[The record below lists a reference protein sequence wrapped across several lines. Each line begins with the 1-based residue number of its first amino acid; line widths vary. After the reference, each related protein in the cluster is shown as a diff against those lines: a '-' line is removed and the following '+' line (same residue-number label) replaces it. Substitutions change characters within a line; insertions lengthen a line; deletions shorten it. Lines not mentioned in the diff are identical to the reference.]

1 MKKTLLE
8 EKIRYTGDLNTLC
21 EYGFILYAPKH
32 SNVVAL
38 SNHIVVSRVRGKYI
52 LEFKDPSET
61 SLYTHFMK
69 YQESG
74 DPSLET
80 EAQHTL
86 RLLLKNRLIE
96 FKSELKRQTLNE
108 HRHVL
113 IVEPSLALLNHF
125 SVKSIRTEL
134 ISMLRSK
141 EIYFEKH
148 AFMIRTANVS
158 FHFHYDDTQSL
169 RHLQKQSYNK
179 VFLLIDEVIHARF
192 KREVWKELNYSW
204 RTSIEDVQVIPFSIR
219 DLLNE
224 RIAQHQVKVQ
234 SLLDEILDYEPLS
247 SPNYNDPVVSHI

>member
-8 EKIRYTGDLNTLC
+8 EQIRYTGDLNTLC

-32 SNVVAL
+32 SNIVAL
-38 SNHIVVSRVRGKYI
+38 SNHLVVSRIRGKYI

-86 RLLLKNRLIE
+86 RLLLRNRLIE
-96 FKSELKRQTLNE
+96 FKSALKRQTLSE

-113 IVEPSLALLNHF
+113 IVEPSLELLNHF
-125 SVKSIRTEL
+125 SVESIRTAL

-169 RHLQKQSYNK
+169 RHLRKQLYNK
-179 VFLLIDEVIHARF
+179 AFLLVDDVIHARF
-192 KREVWKELNYSW
+192 KREVLNELDHW
-204 RTSIEDVQVIPFSIR
+204 RTSIEDVEVIPFSIR
-219 DLLNE
+219 DLLNA
-224 RIAQHQVKVQ
+224 RVAQHRVKVQ
-234 SLLDEILDYEPLS
+234 SLLDEILAYEPLA
-247 SPNYNDPVVSHI
+247 SPNHNDPAISDI